1 MPTKGNPMQTIP
13 VSIPYPELQS
23 TMNEDLDDSSQK
35 PILKHDLRLFSS
47 RVNAEFNK
55 LRTAII
61 QGFDQTYR
69 RFDSIDSRFNA
80 GDTRFNSIDT
90 RFDSIDKRFNSID
103 ARLDSVDARLDSVDT
118 RLNSMDVKMG
128 GFEKQFELIQL
139 QFAGV
144 HTRFD
149 DLISHRNRDGIATL
163 LGFVAVVVA
172 IFWQGR

>member
-1 MPTKGNPMQTIP
+1 MQTIP
-13 VSIPYPELQS
+13 VSIPYPELQPNMS
-23 TMNEDLDDSSQK
+23 EDLDDSSQK
-35 PILKHDLRLFSS
+35 PILRHDLRLFGA
-47 RVNAEFNK
+47 RVDAEFNK
-55 LRTAII
+55 FRVAVIH
-61 QGFDQTYR
+61 GFDQASR
-69 RFDSIDSRFNA
+69 RFDSIDARFN
-80 GDTRFNSIDT
+80 T
-90 RFDSIDKRFNSID
+90 FDV
-103 ARLDSVDARLDSVDT
+103 RLDSVETRLDSVDT
-118 RLNSMDVKMG
+118 RLNSIDVKMG

>member
-1 MPTKGNPMQTIP
+1 MQTIP
-13 VSIPYPELQS
+13 VSIPYSELQP
-23 TMNEDLDDSSQK
+23 TMSEDLDDSSQK
-35 PILKHDLRLFSS
+35 PILRHDLRLFGA
-47 RVNAEFNK
+47 RVDAEFNK
-55 LRTAII
+55 FRVAVIH
-61 QGFDQTYR
+61 GFDQASR
-69 RFDSIDSRFNA
+69 RFDSIDA
-80 GDTRFNSIDT
+80 RFNSIDV
-90 RFDSIDKRFNSID
+90 
-103 ARLDSVDARLDSVDT
+103 RLDSVETRLDSVETRLDSVDT
-118 RLNSMDVKMG
+118 RLNSIDVKMG

>member
-1 MPTKGNPMQTIP
+1 MQTIP
-13 VSIPYPELQS
+13 VSIPYSELQPN
-23 TMNEDLDDSSQK
+23 MNEDLDDSSQK
-35 PILKHDLRLFSS
+35 PILRHDLRLFGA
-47 RVNAEFNK
+47 RVDAEFNK

-80 GDTRFNSIDT
+80 SDTRFNSIDT
-90 RFDSIDKRFNSID
+90 RFDSIDV
-103 ARLDSVDARLDSVDT
+103 RLDSVETRLDSVDT
-118 RLNSMDVKMG
+118 RLNSIDVKMG

-149 DLISHRNRDGIATL
+149 DLISHRNRDSIATL

-172 IFWQGR
+172 IFWKGR

>member
-1 MPTKGNPMQTIP
+1 MQTIP
-13 VSIPYPELQS
+13 VSIPYSELQS

-35 PILKHDLRLFSS
+35 PILKHDLRLFGS

-61 QGFDQTYR
+61 QGFDQTDR

-80 GDTRFNSIDT
+80 GDT

>member
-1 MPTKGNPMQTIP
+1 MQTIP

-80 GDTRFNSIDT
+80 SDTRFNSIDT
-90 RFDSIDKRFNSID
+90 RFDSIDV
-103 ARLDSVDARLDSVDT
+103 RLDSVETRLDSVDT
-118 RLNSMDVKMG
+118 RLNSIDVKMG

>member
-80 GDTRFNSIDT
+80 SDTRFNSIDT

-103 ARLDSVDARLDSVDT
+103 DRLDSVDARLDSVDT

-149 DLISHRNRDGIATL
+149 DLRSQIRSERVMSM
-163 LGFVAVVVA
+163 LGFVAVVIA
-172 IFWQGR
+172 IFWKGR

>member
-13 VSIPYPELQS
+13 VSIPYSELQP
-23 TMNEDLDDSSQK
+23 TMSEDLDDSSQK
-35 PILKHDLRLFSS
+35 PILRHDLRLFGA
-47 RVNAEFNK
+47 RVDAEFNK
-55 LRTAII
+55 FRVAVIH
-61 QGFDQTYR
+61 GFDQASR
-69 RFDSIDSRFNA
+69 RFDSIDA
-80 GDTRFNSIDT
+80 RFNSIDV
-90 RFDSIDKRFNSID
+90 
-103 ARLDSVDARLDSVDT
+103 RLDSVETRLDSVETRLDSVDT
-118 RLNSMDVKMG
+118 RLNSIDVKMG

>member
-13 VSIPYPELQS
+13 VSIPYSELQP
-23 TMNEDLDDSSQK
+23 TMSEDLDDSSQK
-35 PILKHDLRLFSS
+35 PILRHDLRLFGA
-47 RVNAEFNK
+47 RVDAEFNK
-55 LRTAII
+55 FRVAVIH
-61 QGFDQTYR
+61 GFDQASR
-69 RFDSIDSRFNA
+69 RFDSIDA
-80 GDTRFNSIDT
+80 RFNSIDV
-90 RFDSIDKRFNSID
+90 
-103 ARLDSVDARLDSVDT
+103 RLDSVETRLDSVDT
-118 RLNSMDVKMG
+118 RLNSIDVKMG

-149 DLISHRNRDGIATL
+149 DLMSHRNRDGIATL

>member
-1 MPTKGNPMQTIP
+1 MQTIP
-13 VSIPYPELQS
+13 VSIPYPELQP
-23 TMNEDLDDSSQK
+23 TMSEDLDDSSQK
-35 PILKHDLRLFSS
+35 PILRHDLRLFGA
-47 RVNAEFNK
+47 RVDAEFNK
-55 LRTAII
+55 FRVAVIHE
-61 QGFDQTYR
+61 FDQASR
-69 RFDSIDSRFNA
+69 RFDSIDA
-80 GDTRFNSIDT
+80 RFNSIDVRLDSVET
-90 RFDSIDKRFNSID
+90 RLDSVET
-103 ARLDSVDARLDSVDT
+103 RLDSVDM
-118 RLNSMDVKMG
+118 RLNSIDVKMG

>member
-1 MPTKGNPMQTIP
+1 MQTIP
-13 VSIPYPELQS
+13 VSIPYPELQPNMS
-23 TMNEDLDDSSQK
+23 EDLDDSSQK
-35 PILKHDLRLFSS
+35 PILRHDLRLFGA
-47 RVNAEFNK
+47 RVDAEFNK
-55 LRTAII
+55 FRVAVIH
-61 QGFDQTYR
+61 GFDQASR
-69 RFDSIDSRFNA
+69 RFDSIDA
-80 GDTRFNSIDT
+80 RFNSIDV
-90 RFDSIDKRFNSID
+90 
-103 ARLDSVDARLDSVDT
+103 RLDSVETRLDSVETRLDSVDT
-118 RLNSMDVKMG
+118 RLNSIDVKMG

>member
-1 MPTKGNPMQTIP
+1 MQTIP
-13 VSIPYPELQS
+13 VSIPYSELQS

-35 PILKHDLRLFSS
+35 PILKHDLRLFGS

-61 QGFDQTYR
+61 QGFDQTDR

-80 GDTRFNSIDT
+80 GET

-103 ARLDSVDARLDSVDT
+103 ARLDSVDTRLDSVDT

>member
-80 GDTRFNSIDT
+80 SDTRFNSIDT

-103 ARLDSVDARLDSVDT
+103 DRLDSVSSRLDSVDT

-149 DLISHRNRDGIATL
+149 DLMSHRNRDSIATL

-172 IFWQGR
+172 IFWKGR

>member
-1 MPTKGNPMQTIP
+1 MQTIP
-13 VSIPYPELQS
+13 VSIPNSELLPN
-23 TMNEDLDDSSQK
+23 MNEDLDDSSQK
-35 PILKHDLRLFSS
+35 PILRHDLRLFGA
-47 RVNAEFNK
+47 RVDAEFNK
-55 LRTAII
+55 FRVAVIH
-61 QGFDQTYR
+61 GFDQASR
-69 RFDSIDSRFNA
+69 RFDF
-80 GDTRFNSIDT
+80 
-90 RFDSIDKRFNSID
+90 IDKRFNSID

-172 IFWQGR
+172 IFWKGR

>member
-1 MPTKGNPMQTIP
+1 MQTIP
-13 VSIPYPELQS
+13 VSIPYSELQP
-23 TMNEDLDDSSQK
+23 TMSEDLDDSSQK
-35 PILKHDLRLFSS
+35 PILRHDLRLFGA
-47 RVNAEFNK
+47 RVDAEFNK
-55 LRTAII
+55 FRVAVIH
-61 QGFDQTYR
+61 GFDQASR
-69 RFDSIDSRFNA
+69 RFDF
-80 GDTRFNSIDT
+80 
-90 RFDSIDKRFNSID
+90 IDKRFNSID

-118 RLNSMDVKMG
+118 RLNSMDVKIG

-172 IFWQGR
+172 IFWKGR

>member
-1 MPTKGNPMQTIP
+1 MQTIP
-13 VSIPYPELQS
+13 VSIPNSELLPN
-23 TMNEDLDDSSQK
+23 MNEDLDDSSQK
-35 PILKHDLRLFSS
+35 PILKHDLRLFGA
-47 RVNAEFNK
+47 RVDAEFNK
-55 LRTAII
+55 FRVAVIH
-61 QGFDQTYR
+61 GFDQASR
-69 RFDSIDSRFNA
+69 RFDF
-80 GDTRFNSIDT
+80 
-90 RFDSIDKRFNSID
+90 IDKRFNSID

>member
-13 VSIPYPELQS
+13 VSIPYSELQPN
-23 TMNEDLDDSSQK
+23 MNEDLDDSSQK
-35 PILKHDLRLFSS
+35 PILRHDLRLFGA
-47 RVNAEFNK
+47 RVDAEFNK

-61 QGFDQTYR
+61 QGFDQTSR
-69 RFDSIDSRFNA
+69 RFDAIDSKLTA
-80 GDTRFNSIDT
+80 GDTRFDTIDT
-90 RFDSIDKRFNSID
+90 RFNSID

-128 GFEKQFELIQL
+128 VFEKHFESIQL
-139 QFAGV
+139 QFVGV

-149 DLISHRNRDGIATL
+149 DLKSQIKSDRVMSL
-163 LGFVAVVVA
+163 LGFVAVFIA

>member
-1 MPTKGNPMQTIP
+1 MQTIP
-13 VSIPYPELQS
+13 VSIPNSELLPN
-23 TMNEDLDDSSQK
+23 MNEDLDDSSQK
-35 PILKHDLRLFSS
+35 PILRHDLRLFGA
-47 RVNAEFNK
+47 RVDAEFNK
-55 LRTAII
+55 FRVAVIH
-61 QGFDQTYR
+61 GFDQASR
-69 RFDSIDSRFNA
+69 RFDF
-80 GDTRFNSIDT
+80 
-90 RFDSIDKRFNSID
+90 IDKRFNSID

-149 DLISHRNRDGIATL
+149 DLRSQIRSERVMSM

-172 IFWQGR
+172 IFWKGR

>member
-13 VSIPYPELQS
+13 VSIPYPELQPNMS
-23 TMNEDLDDSSQK
+23 EDLDDSSQK
-35 PILKHDLRLFSS
+35 PILRHDLRLFGA
-47 RVNAEFNK
+47 RVDAEFNK
-55 LRTAII
+55 FRVAVIH
-61 QGFDQTYR
+61 GFDQASR
-69 RFDSIDSRFNA
+69 RFDSIDA
-80 GDTRFNSIDT
+80 RFNSIDVRLDSVET
-90 RFDSIDKRFNSID
+90 RLDSVET
-103 ARLDSVDARLDSVDT
+103 RLDSVDM
-118 RLNSMDVKMG
+118 RLNSIDVKMG

-172 IFWQGR
+172 IFWKGR

>member
-1 MPTKGNPMQTIP
+1 MQTIP
-13 VSIPYPELQS
+13 VSIPYPELQPNMS
-23 TMNEDLDDSSQK
+23 EDLDDSSQK
-35 PILKHDLRLFSS
+35 PILRHDLRLFGA
-47 RVNAEFNK
+47 RVDAEFNK
-55 LRTAII
+55 FRVAVIH
-61 QGFDQTYR
+61 GFDQASR
-69 RFDSIDSRFNA
+69 RFDSIDA
-80 GDTRFNSIDT
+80 RFNSIDV
-90 RFDSIDKRFNSID
+90 RLDSVET
-103 ARLDSVDARLDSVDT
+103 RLDSVDM
-118 RLNSMDVKMG
+118 RLNSIDVKMG

>member
-1 MPTKGNPMQTIP
+1 M
-13 VSIPYPELQS
+13 S
-23 TMNEDLDDSSQK
+23 EDLDDSSQK
-35 PILKHDLRLFSS
+35 PILRHDLRLFGA
-47 RVNAEFNK
+47 RVDAEFNK
-55 LRTAII
+55 FRVAVIH
-61 QGFDQTYR
+61 GFDQASR
-69 RFDSIDSRFNA
+69 RFDSIDA
-80 GDTRFNSIDT
+80 RFNSIDV
-90 RFDSIDKRFNSID
+90 
-103 ARLDSVDARLDSVDT
+103 RLDSVETRLDSVDT
-118 RLNSMDVKMG
+118 RLNSIDVKMG

>member
-90 RFDSIDKRFNSID
+90 RFDSID
-103 ARLDSVDARLDSVDT
+103 ARLDSVDARLSSVDT
-118 RLNSMDVKMG
+118 RLNLMDSKMG
-128 GFEKQFELIQL
+128 VFEKHFDSIQL

-149 DLISHRNRDGIATL
+149 DLRSQIRSERVMSM

-172 IFWQGR
+172 IFWKGR